1 LDIYPKETDEPNWI
15 ITYQSI
21 SPTASSETAN
31 IIDIHFTKD
40 SFTIPVEKS
49 SIDTSQTQFFFSTTA
64 DRFWQES
71 NKSNLVSNFGNGD
84 DLKKTFTL
92 YQNYPNP
99 FIDKT
104 SLLLVTSFKRD
115 VELIIWSLDG
125 KKVKTLLNDQL
136 YPGYY
141 SYDWSGLNDAG
152 QTTASGIYFCTLG
165 WNGKIIDSKK
175 MIYVK

>member
-1 LDIYPKETDEPNWI
+1 
-15 ITYQSI
+15 
-21 SPTASSETAN
+21 
-31 IIDIHFTKD
+31 
-40 SFTIPVEKS
+40 
-49 SIDTSQTQFFFSTTA
+49 
-64 DRFWQES
+64 
-71 NKSNLVSNFGNGD
+71 
-84 DLKKTFTL
+84 
-92 YQNYPNP
+92 
-99 FIDKT
+99 
-104 SLLLVTSFKRD
+104 